1 MASTITNL
9 INTIETDFPRAG
21 QDNDT
26 QTFRNNY
33 SRIQNSLLAL
43 DGAIG
48 DLQTSLDIVGAGTT
62 IAANQLIAYS
72 SLTIGKNPTDNVS
85 SFTLGDNDGLLITSG
100 GNITLRPNTG
110 VSVSVLG
117 AYALT
122 DSVTNT
128 STGTFAVDDVRNI
141 QIGAR
146 ITFNSVQHTVVTID
160 NESNLITVTPPIAD
174 FPRPF
179 AVGDTLTFN
188 NPFSQTTSTTNLNVV
203 GDIFATGN
211 ITAFAGSLSDSRL
224 KENITTITN
233 ALSMVTSMRGVKY
246 DWTDAYLESFD
257 FNILLPKHDTGVI
270 AQEMQE
276 VLPEVVFMKTNGDL
290 SVRYEKIVGVLIEAI
305 KELKSEVDVLKAQIN
320 TGN

>member
-9 INTIETDFPRAG
+9 INTIEIDFPRAG

-43 DGAIG
+43 DGAID

-62 IAANQLIAYS
+62 IAANQIIAYS

-85 SFTLGDNDGLLITSG
+85 AFTLGANDGLIITSG
-100 GNITLRPNTG
+100 GNITIRPNTG
-110 VSVSVLG
+110 ISVSVLG

-122 DSVTNT
+122 DSVTNI

-141 QIGAR
+141 QIGAK
-146 ITFNSVQHTVVTID
+146 ITFNSVQYTVAAID
-160 NESNLITVTPPIAD
+160 SESNLVTVTPPIPD

-211 ITAFAGSLSDSRL
+211 ITAFAGALSDSRL

-305 KELKSEVDVLKAQIN
+305 KELKLEVDVLKAQIN